1 MAGNDAVDCLSSYS
15 AVAGLLTKKVVV
27 VHPIVL
33 LSVVDHY
40 NRVAKGLPHSRAF
53 APSRPLR
60 KGAALYLLCPSA
72 VGDEWHATNSF
83 AVPFEEDPKDPAVWF
98 LDSDYLE
105 QLFIMFKKVN
115 TMERIL
121 GWYSTGTAAKPQ
133 DLDIHEIFRK
143 HCPNPFYM
151 LVDVEPKD
159 MVVPAKA
166 YCTIEEPTNSKAFR
180 KSFVYVPCTIGAY
193 EAEEVGV
200 EHLLRDTKNAS
211 TSTLA
216 TKVGDQLETLKMLG
230 RRLREISAYLED
242 VASNKLKPN
251 PTIIYTIQEI
261 FNLLPDSSCPELQK
275 AFATQTN
282 DSMMTLYLGKRRM
295 EFAMC
300 MLLPIQMC
308 TGGLPS
314 VVRSVLALHNLID
327 NKIQNKREAERKEK
341 VRRT

>member
-1 MAGNDAVDCLSSYS
+1 MATIDSVDCLSSYS

-40 NRVAKGLPHSRAF
+40 HRVAQGTSR
-53 APSRPLR
+53 RVVGCIL
-60 KGAALYLLCPSA
+60 GEA

-83 AVPFEEDPKDPAVWF
+83 GIPFEEDPKDPSVWF
-98 LDSDYLE
+98 LDQGYLE

-121 GWYSTGTAAKPQ
+121 GWYSTGTWAKAA
-133 DLDIHEIFRK
+133 DLQIHEVFRK
-143 HCPNPFYM
+143 HCPNPFYL

-166 YCTIEEPTNSKAFR
+166 YCSIEEPTNSKDFRRAF
-180 KSFVYVPCTIGAY
+180 VHVACTVGAY

-200 EHLLRDTKNAS
+200 EHLLRDVKNAS

-216 TKVGDQLETLKMLG
+216 TKVGEQLETLRMLAC
-230 RRLREISAYLED
+230 RLKEIGGYLKE
-242 VASNKLKPN
+242 VAQNKISCN
-251 PTIIYTIQEI
+251 PSIIYTVQEI
-261 FNLLPDSSCPELQK
+261 FNLLPDASRPALLK

-282 DSMMTLYLGKRRM
+282 DSMMTLYL
-295 EFAMC
+295 A
-300 MLLPIQMC
+300 
-308 TGGLPS
+308 S
-314 VVRSVLALHNLID
+314 VVRAVLALHNLID
-327 NKIQNKREAERKEK
+327 NKIQNKRDAEMKEK
-341 VRRT
+341 ESAKAEEEKQKKAKETEVRS

>member
-40 NRVAKGLPHSRAF
+40 NRVAKGTSR
-53 APSRPLR
+53 RVVGCIL
-60 KGAALYLLCPSA
+60 GEA

-282 DSMMTLYLGKRRM
+282 DSMMTLYL
-295 EFAMC
+295 A
-300 MLLPIQMC
+300 
-308 TGGLPS
+308 S

-341 VRRT
+341 ESTMAEEEKQKKAADADNHS

>member
-1 MAGNDAVDCLSSYS
+1 
-15 AVAGLLTKKVVV
+15 
-27 VHPIVL
+27 
-33 LSVVDHY
+33 
-40 NRVAKGLPHSRAF
+40 
-53 APSRPLR
+53 
-60 KGAALYLLCPSA
+60 
-72 VGDEWHATNSF
+72 
-83 AVPFEEDPKDPAVWF
+83 
-98 LDSDYLE
+98 
-105 QLFIMFKKVN
+105 MFKKVN

-133 DLDIHEIFRK
+133 DLQIHEIFRK
-143 HCPNPFYM
+143 HTPNPFYL

-216 TKVGDQLETLKMLG
+216 TKVEDKLETMKILARKLK
-230 RRLREISAYLED
+230 D
-242 VASNKLKPN
+242 VADYLNDVAAEKLRAN
-251 PTIIYTIQEI
+251 PTIIYTVQEI
-261 FNLLPDSSCPELQK
+261 FNLLPDTSRPELVK

-282 DSMMTLYLGKRRM
+282 DSMMTLYL
-295 EFAMC
+295 A
-300 MLLPIQMC
+300 
-308 TGGLPS
+308 S

-327 NKIQNKREAERKEK
+327 NKIRNKRDAELKEKESATAEEEKHKKAEAETRA
-341 VRRT
+341 

>member
-1 MAGNDAVDCLSSYS
+1 MAGVESVDCLSNYS

-40 NRVAKGLPHSRAF
+40 NRVAKGTSR
-53 APSRPLR
+53 RVVGCIL
-60 KGAALYLLCPSA
+60 GEA

-83 AVPFEEDPKDPAVWF
+83 AIPFEEDPKDPNVWF
-98 LDSDYLE
+98 LDHDYLE

-121 GWYSTGTAAKPQ
+121 GWYGTGTSAKAQ
-133 DLDIHEIFRK
+133 DLQIHEIFRK
-143 HCPNPFYM
+143 HCPNPFYL

-166 YCTIEEPTNSKAFR
+166 YCSVEEPTNSKDFRRAF
-180 KSFVYVPCTIGAY
+180 VHVACTIGAY

-200 EHLLRDTKNAS
+200 EHLLRDVKNAS

-216 TKVGDQLETLKMLG
+216 TKVGEQLETLRMLG
-230 RRLREISAYLED
+230 VRLQEIATYLGE
-242 VASNKLKPN
+242 VAAKKITLN
-251 PTIIYTIQEI
+251 PTIVYTVQEI
-261 FNLLPDSSCPELQK
+261 FNLLPDTSRPALLK

-282 DSMMTLYLGKRRM
+282 DSMMTLYL
-295 EFAMC
+295 A
-300 MLLPIQMC
+300 
-308 TGGLPS
+308 S

-327 NKIQNKREAERKEK
+327 NKIHNKRDAELKEK
-341 VRRT
+341 ESAKAEEEKQKKTKETETRS